1 MRILLL
7 IVLASSAALAF
18 ACGDPPDDE
27 RDRDETPDRGSPS
40 ATRTPGRSAT
50 ATPTAGGD
58 STVTSDGPGDE
69 TPPANGG
76 GSGGE
81 TPVPPDRRL
90 DLAPID
96 ELDLIIRESF
106 PPQYAVRIVSGLPSG
121 CALFHA
127 AVLEPRQANTFTIR
141 VQNTLPADAN
151 VACTAI
157 YGMHESIVE
166 LGSDL
171 TPGADYVVRV
181 NDKELAFTAQ

>member
-1 MRILLL
+1 MRVLLL
-7 IVLASSAALAF
+7 IVLASGAALAF
-18 ACGDPPDDE
+18 ACGDPPDDD
-27 RDRDETPDRGSPS
+27 RDRVETPDGGVS
-40 ATRTPGRSAT
+40 ATPTPGASVT
-50 ATPTAGGD
+50 ATPVADGD
-58 STVTSDGPGDE
+58 ATVTSDGPGDE

-81 TPVPPDRRL
+81 TPVPADRRL
-90 DLAPID
+90 ELAPID